1 MVVSPVI
8 VPAYRIRYFLNLF
21 VDCTIGVPILW
32 VNLKILHRICQHFQ
46 LKGTRSGDYGGSPP
60 KWTWWFTQVVV
71 YCIGVS
77 WMKIGTLIVL
87 GSLPYLD
94 KVGEWLVG
102 WTKGNTALQIII
114 VMFVRSPTPRFSLL
128 ELTLADITICAEY
141 IAIFNC
147 G

>member
-8 VPAYRIRYFLNLF
+8 APAYSTRYFLNLF

-32 VNLKILHRICQHFQ
+32 LNLKILHRICRYFQ
-46 LKGTRSGDYGGSPP
+46 LKGTRSGDYGGPPP
-60 KWTWWFTQVVV
+60 KWTWWLKQVVI

-77 WMKIGTLIVL
+77 WMKIGALIVL

-94 KVGEWLVG
+94 KVGEWVVG

-114 VMFVRSPTPRFSLL
+114 VMFVLPPHPRLFVIEVDFSRYHRW
-128 ELTLADITICAEY
+128 C
-141 IAIFNC
+141 
-147 G
+147 